1 MRLQIG
7 IICHRGCE
15 GCVAAAGGLIRIS
28 QRFARLSR
36 GCVYRL
42 SAGKACNLDAA
53 KIRESLSRASQSLEV
68 GDVRQM
74 FAQQIWVGSQAL
86 GPWGG

>member
-1 MRLQIG
+1 
-7 IICHRGCE
+7 
-15 GCVAAAGGLIRIS
+15 
-28 QRFARLSR
+28 
-36 GCVYRL
+36 L
-42 SAGKACNLDAA
+42 SAGKACSLDAA
-53 KIRESLSRASQSLEV
+53 NIQECLSRANQSLEV